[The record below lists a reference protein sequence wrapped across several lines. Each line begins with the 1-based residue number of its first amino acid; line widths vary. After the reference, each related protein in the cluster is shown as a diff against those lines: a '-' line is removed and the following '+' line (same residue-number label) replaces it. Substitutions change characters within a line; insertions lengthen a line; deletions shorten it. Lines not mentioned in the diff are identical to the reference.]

1 VRRDRPEESAV
12 DRKEDNMHRL
22 LLDTW
27 IPVLSGG
34 LLLLTSNVKSW
45 AAGFIIALGGILLQF
60 IVVVLTLR
68 RLRRRRR
75 FPAAVAAAA
84 EGEEPPRQHFAWR
97 IAGTVLG
104 MGIVGLT
111 GFRVGMSLGWLILP
125 GLGSALAGLLG
136 GLGLGLL
143 GAGTGALAGYL
154 TIHR

>member
-1 VRRDRPEESAV
+1 
-12 DRKEDNMHRL
+12 MHRL

-27 IPVLSGG
+27 IPVLAGG

-45 AAGFIIALGGILLQF
+45 AAGFVIALGGILLQF
-60 IVVVLTLR
+60 IVVVVT
-68 RLRRRRR
+68 LRRRRR
-75 FPAAVAAAA
+75 YPAAVAAVA

-104 MGIVGLT
+104 MSIVGLT

-125 GLGSALAGLLG
+125 GLGFTLRGLLG

-154 TIHR
+154 TVHR